1 MQATARS
8 ASLIDAVVQGQVA
21 PAELTGLAQA
31 PTPAPDTAVVKRPA
45 AAKPRRKR
53 REKAKK
59 APRKRR
65 KRRYFWLVLKNVRSP
80 GVRAKLFEGD
90 WVEQM
95 DKYDVDQATSP
106 EERAFMERENAR
118 YQKARRCAGRRSTR
132 APALTRRACVQQELK
147 TPLPEQLFSFNDLTF
162 LPMDHDIVYQHE
174 DWEEDGRIAHRS
186 LEVGDLLSGV
196 VVDQYLLAGAF
207 VDCCCEYNGRAPRAR
222 ARLAR
227 WLTRFPPQHHLGFPA
242 RLARGGRHHPPRQA
256 GGRCGVRRARPG
268 ALPLPAGAAVPR
280 PELERAA
287 AKHEDPR
294 GAAPDLPGQ
303 HHRSGPGKNRGAPP
317 RACCNLGASSSRRR
331 RARSSRGASTS
342 APPGMRASSRRT
354 GASSTAA
361 RSSSR
366 SLAAASAP
374 GPRATASGLRAT
386 SPRRGP
392 SGRRARPAPRRRRA
406 RQPTRTASTT
416 CLAAAKATKTSRAPR
431 AGTSSGAV
439 LLLCWRSR
447 VGGARFAQLRNSL
460 RRREAGAKLRRREL
474 EVGPKGEQN
483 GGWLRLRRL
492 REQAGGG
499 DQHVCATA

>member
-1 MQATARS
+1 MRAAKRKQVEFKRRELLRQELESKLINERKEQIALERAQRKAQEEEQERLRKEKEMQATARS

-196 VVDQYLLAGAF
+196 VIDQYLHAGAF
-207 VDCCCEYNGRAPRAR
+207 VDCCCEYNG
-222 ARLAR
+222 
-227 WLTRFPPQHHLGFPA
+227 
-242 RLARGGRHHPPRQA
+242 
-256 GGRCGVRRARPG
+256 C
-268 ALPLPAGAAVPR
+268 
-280 PELERAA
+280 ELVCRICAW
-287 AKHEDPR
+287 
-294 GAAPDLPGQ
+294 
-303 HHRSGPGKNRGAPP
+303 
-317 RACCNLGASSSRRR
+317 
-331 RARSSRGASTS
+331 ST
-342 APPGMRASSRRT
+342 G
-354 GASSTAA
+354 
-361 RSSSR
+361 
-366 SLAAASAP
+366 
-374 GPRATASGLRAT
+374 
-386 SPRRGP
+386 
-392 SGRRARPAPRRRRA
+392 
-406 RQPTRTASTT
+406 
-416 CLAAAKATKTSRAPR
+416 
-431 AGTSSGAV
+431 
-439 LLLCWRSR
+439 
-447 VGGARFAQLRNSL
+447 
-460 RRREAGAKLRRREL
+460 
-474 EVGPKGEQN
+474 
-483 GGWLRLRRL
+483 
-492 REQAGGG
+492 
-499 DQHVCATA
+499 